1 MSPVVVAIND
11 ISFRHSFPNRALAS
25 DALHRLIEV
34 YLEIK
39 KPRYTKVDLIYGETL
54 DTQTELVAG
63 LKLIQLLKGFETT
76 DEKRL
81 LLTILTRLRK
91 PNYEGAAFCTLG
103 QYSRVCASATDGV
116 VISLNSRVEFSGLAI
131 SGTLDGQPCVIRNI
145 AEGAHI
151 GQYDGLLGRRLYIR
165 SPKHRLEEYKR
176 SGEDV
181 SVMDLADEEAQAL
194 LDRAIAIGEGS
205 NRLYGKLDGLYYVFP
220 ITSGNTYHGFR
231 HDSLPQHIQRKIDIA
246 FS

>member
-1 MSPVVVAIND
+1 MSTVVVAIND
-11 ISFRHSFPNRALAS
+11 ISFRHPFPNRALAS
-25 DALHRLIEV
+25 DALRRLIEI

-54 DTQTELVAG
+54 DTQTEIVSG
-63 LKLIQLLKGFETT
+63 LKLIQLLNGFETL

-91 PNYEGAAFCTLG
+91 PDYEGAAFCVLG
-103 QYSRVCASATDGV
+103 QYSRVCASAADGI
-116 VISLNSRVEFSGLAI
+116 VISLNSRVEFSGTTI
-131 SGTLDGQPCVIRNI
+131 SGEIDGKPHVIRNI
-145 AEGAHI
+145 AEYAHI
-151 GQYDGLLGRRLYIR
+151 GQYDGLLGRRLYVR
-165 SPKHRLEEYKR
+165 SPKHRLDEYRR

-181 SVMDLADEEAQAL
+181 SVMDLVDKEAQSL
-194 LDRAIAIGEGS
+194 LDKAISIGEGS
-205 NRLYGKLDGLYYVFP
+205 SRLYGKLGGLYYVFP

-231 HDSLPQHIQRKIDIA
+231 HDRLPQHIQNKIDLA

>member
-1 MSPVVVAIND
+1 MD
-11 ISFRHSFPNRALAS
+11 I
-25 DALHRLIEV
+25 
-34 YLEIK
+34 
-39 KPRYTKVDLIYGETL
+39 
-54 DTQTELVAG
+54 QTEIAAG
-63 LKLIQLLKGFETT
+63 WKLIQLLNSFETL

-103 QYSRVCASATDGV
+103 QYSRVCASAAEGV
-116 VISLNSRVEFSGLAI
+116 VISLKSKVEFSGKTI
-131 SGTLDGQPCVIRNI
+131 SGTIDGYPCVIRNI
-145 AEGAHI
+145 AERAHI
-151 GQYDGLLGRRLYIR
+151 GQYDALLGRRLYVR

-181 SVMDLADEEAQAL
+181 SVMDLVDEEAQAL

-205 NRLYGKLDGLYYVFP
+205 NRLYGKLAGLYYVFP
-220 ITSGNTYHGFR
+220 ITSGNTYHGYR
-231 HDSLPQHIQRKIDIA
+231 HDRLPQHIQSKIDIA

>member
-1 MSPVVVAIND
+1 M
-11 ISFRHSFPNRALAS
+11 
-25 DALHRLIEV
+25 
-34 YLEIK
+34 
-39 KPRYTKVDLIYGETL
+39 T
-54 DTQTELVAG
+54 
-63 LKLIQLLKGFETT
+63 
-76 DEKRL
+76 
-81 LLTILTRLRK
+81 
-91 PNYEGAAFCTLG
+91 
-103 QYSRVCASATDGV
+103 
-116 VISLNSRVEFSGLAI
+116 I